1 MWHTKCVRV
10 RIEERW
16 QTFEMMAW
24 WQLNSRS
31 TLFGGIRVA
40 NFRCLMRSKP
50 LVNILLLLSRNSSV
64 IKEKA
69 SKTYQLVSSKGMQI
83 SDDYR
88 RSLRV
93 STLILLR
100 TTSRHNQSWPLLHFC
115 STSCCFLPPYQA
127 FEAGERGKLKRSN
140 IFSLFITGMYAR
152 SWFTREEEGKWKSSK
167 GILMPMKTG
176 FLNFASKAKLPQ
188 AF

>member
-88 RSLRV
+88 RSLRI

-115 STSCCFLPPYQA
+115 STSCCFLPPYQNSLWSRWKG
-127 FEAGERGKLKRSN
+127 EAEEVEHLLYSLLECMLDHGLQGKK
-140 IFSLFITGMYAR
+140 
-152 SWFTREEEGKWKSSK
+152 K
-167 GILMPMKTG
+167 GSENQVRRTI
-176 FLNFASKAKLPQ
+176 
-188 AF
+188 